1 MGQLRL
7 FAAGVALALILS
19 ASGAAFW
26 AFQRVGVLETENDAL
41 RATQTALILARDA
54 ARAAQQ
60 VALARAQAVEARAL
74 EYDKLREDILR
85 NGQDAN
91 LPDWMRDAIGGLRSG
106 SNGSADQP
114 ASPD

>member
-7 FAAGVALALILS
+7 FIAGVVLTALLG
-19 ASGAAFW
+19 ASGAAFF
-26 AFQRVGVLETENDAL
+26 AFQRIGVLKTENDAL
-41 RATQTALILARDA
+41 RATQTALIVERDA
-54 ARAAQQ
+54 
-60 VALARAQAVEARAL
+60 AQAVEARAL

-85 NGQDAN
+85 NGQDAD

-106 SNGSADQP
+106 PDGPTDQP